1 MSPTNTSKIHSPYG
15 TFNMTIVSNPRYVV
29 QLIVLP
35 KYLMSNIA
43 PSEVIKG
50 KIDKSE
56 MIYMYIIYDTVG
68 LTYKNSFPDDE
79 KAAILECYKLNY
91 SNIPIYKAE
100 VAKFKDGSPDKLKD
114 ISPYQKIEDSNEEY
128 DYLHDEEKVKL
139 FEYLEKEHGV
149 ENISP
154 VKLRRPRP

>member
-1 MSPTNTSKIHSPYG
+1 MVAPYILCHSG
-15 TFNMTIVSNPRYVV
+15 TINRH
-29 QLIVLP
+29 
-35 KYLMSNIA
+35 YLSGAAI
-43 PSEVIKG
+43 P
-50 KIDKSE
+50 
-56 MIYMYIIYDTVG
+56 
-68 LTYKNSFPDDE
+68 LTKPPDDE

-100 VAKFKDGSPDKLKD
+100 VAKFKEGSPDKLKD

-128 DYLHDEEKVKL
+128 DNLSDEEKLKL

-149 ENISP
+149 ENIPP

>member
-1 MSPTNTSKIHSPYG
+1 MTTVSK
-15 TFNMTIVSNPRYVV
+15 PRYVV
-29 QLIVLP
+29 QLIIFP
-35 KYLMSNIA
+35 KYLLNSTTL
-43 PSEVIKG
+43 SEVIKE

-68 LTYKNSFPDDE
+68 LIYKNSFPDDE

-91 SNIPIYKAE
+91 RNTPIYKAE
-100 VAKFKDGSPDKLKD
+100 VAKFTDGSPDKLKD
-114 ISPYQKIEDSNEEY
+114 ISPYHKIKDSDEEY
-128 DYLHDEEKVKL
+128 DNLSAEEKVKL

-149 ENISP
+149 ENIPP